1 MRHSTAKH
9 LFTVVGTAVLLGIL
23 LAMAS
28 TPSKSQTAGH
38 QDCKRLVSMLPDG
51 WSEIVHEAKEQ
62 RVNWWMW
69 AGDAAVNRYSGQW
82 VAGRVKE
89 LYDIDLKQVAI
100 KDTVEG
106 VQQVV
111 QEKTAGKHSDGAV
124 DLNWISSE
132 NLKTMM
138 QGDMLCNDWAFKVPN
153 AKYIDFDDP
162 TISHHGV
169 LFVGDDALAWSRFQY
184 VLVYDSNKVTK
195 PPRDFKELADW
206 IKANPGKFTYPAP
219 PDFTGRG
226 ILESLLFEVSG
237 GFDQWR
243 GEFNS
248 ELWEKESPKVWE
260 YLNDIK
266 PYLWRKGET
275 YPENVAAQE
284 RLYSSG
290 EIWWS
295 VSAYFAT
302 PGRNVEK
309 GVFPKSTRTM
319 VVPAGTLSGTG
330 AVSIPY
336 NSGNKAAAMVVAD
349 FLASPEA
356 QYQKSLPQ
364 GVADGTILD
373 LTKLSKEWQDN
384 FKSLPKHDATLPF
397 DELAEAQVPLIPP
410 YHVPFEKDWR
420 KYVLK

>member
-1 MRHSTAKH
+1 MTLSTTRHLLSTM
-9 LFTVVGTAVLLGIL
+9 GTAFILGIFL
-23 LAMAS
+23 TLQS
-28 TPSKSQTAGH
+28 TPAPAQTDGH
-38 QDCKRLVSMLPDG
+38 DDCKRLVSMLPDQ
-51 WSEIVHEAKEQ
+51 WDEVVNEAKGQ

-82 VAGRVKE
+82 VAERVKD
-89 LYDIDLKQVAI
+89 LYDINLKQVPI

-111 QEKTAGKHSDGAV
+111 QEKTAGKHTNGAV

-138 QGDMLCNDWAFKVPN
+138 QGDMLCHDWAFNVPN
-153 AKYIDFDDP
+153 ATYINFEDP

-184 VLVYDSNKVTK
+184 VLVYDSAKVS
-195 PPRDFKELADW
+195 PVPRDFRELAEW

-226 ILESLLFEVSG
+226 ILESLLFELSG
-237 GFDQWR
+237 DFDQWR
-243 GEFNS
+243 GEFNN
-248 ELWEKESPKVWE
+248 ELWERESPKVWA

-275 YPENVAAQE
+275 YPENVAAHE

-336 NSGNKAAAMVVAD
+336 NSGNKAAAMVVAN

-373 LTKLSKEWQDN
+373 LAKLSDEWKN
-384 FKSLPKHDATLPF
+384 RFLSLPKHDATLPF
-397 DELAEAQVPLIPP
+397 DELAKAQVPLIPP

-420 KYVLK
+420 NYVLK

>member
-9 LFTVVGTAVLLGIL
+9 LFSVVGTAVLLGIL

-51 WSEIVHEAKEQ
+51 WSEIVNEAKEQ

-373 LTKLSKEWQDN
+373 LTKLTKEWQDN

>member
-9 LFTVVGTAVLLGIL
+9 LFSVVGTAVLLGIL

-51 WSEIVHEAKEQ
+51 WSEIVNEAKEQ

-248 ELWEKESPKVWE
+248 ELWEKESPKVWQ